1 MHATEFTEPT
11 QPETDPKRRYL
22 CRHIF
27 TEGHRCG
34 SPALRGQSLC
44 YYHGRTRREA
54 GTSGNSHCFSMPRID
69 DRATIQLALYE
80 VLSRVAGGDIEYK
93 RGSVLL
99 YGLQIASANLP
110 RHAQTK
116 AEQPPQVEE
125 VTTDY
130 HLGDL
135 APIAEIPDPAEA
147 PGVGAGAPGSTA
159 SPSTLGLDP
168 TAGAPHLASEMWVAS
183 PPTAARAPQ
192 PCEREY
198 TEEERH
204 FLDTTT
210 SIMGRHLPG
219 NCPRPES
226 LTDED
231 ITVHIDAL
239 RIRTGLR
246 PIETDPNWNRAT
258 PSAEVSRYPDDLS
271 SGLSSPLEKGVLTPG
286 GSNSLTLAAVQAVA
300 CNQRRTT
307 DNEQPFPLP
316 QDAAKPTWLRAWI
329 HPCRKRRTSNRA
341 LAPEVNPRAANQSC

>member
-147 PGVGAGAPGSTA
+147 PGVGAGAP
-159 SPSTLGLDP
+159 
-168 TAGAPHLASEMWVAS
+168 HLASEMCVAS

-239 RIRTGLR
+239 RIRAGLR